1 MLLTLQ
7 NCGQWN
13 KQQRNC
19 KFGDD
24 ILLKE
29 DSECNQWPVAKIVPV
44 NSDPKGDF
52 GSVRILVGA
61 ADKSDD
67 LILYFER
74 PVNKLL
80 VLVGNEDVDN

>member
-1 MLLTLQ
+1 M
-7 NCGQWN
+7 
-13 KQQRNC
+13 
-19 KFGDD
+19 
-24 ILLKE
+24 
-29 DSECNQWPVAKIVPV
+29 AKIVPV
-44 NSDPKGDF
+44 NIDPKGDF